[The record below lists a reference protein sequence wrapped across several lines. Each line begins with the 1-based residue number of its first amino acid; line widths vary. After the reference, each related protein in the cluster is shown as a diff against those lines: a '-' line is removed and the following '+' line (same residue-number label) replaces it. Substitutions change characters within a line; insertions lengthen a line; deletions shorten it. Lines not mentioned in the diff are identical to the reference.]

1 LILQVL
7 FLILEEYFY
16 HNPLHVTN
24 FKSARFIE
32 AEVIEMTGA
41 FFSDKPVYGI
51 TTSGGT
57 DSICHA
63 IYAYREWGRARGI
76 NIPNMYFLK

>member
-1 LILQVL
+1 
-7 FLILEEYFY
+7 
-16 HNPLHVTN
+16 
-24 FKSARFIE
+24 
-32 AEVIEMTGA
+32 MTGA

-76 NIPNMYFLK
+76 NSPNMVMPNTVHAAFYKAAHLFNIEIRET